1 MNISRDGQAGEGRKG
16 SMKERE
22 GKEGVNMKQ
31 GLDFD
36 SSALRGGALPKA
48 PVLFPSQSLGMK
60 AASFPLNLLED
71 CTAAG
76 HFPALPTNPSIYA

>member
-36 SSALRGGALPKA
+36 SSALRGGPFQRLLCSFLPRA
-48 PVLFPSQSLGMK
+48 WG
-60 AASFPLNLLED
+60 
-71 CTAAG
+71 
-76 HFPALPTNPSIYA
+76 